1 MKSKPG
7 GDVARP
13 FEEPEIECPALGIGA
28 GYDYSLLIGRQSG
41 IAVRSRRADRSQLLA
56 RAVEP
61 HELGRANTAAAISQ
75 HAIVRY
81 GKRGQA
87 GLCLGIPNLL
97 GNGNGVTGKPRGTG
111 IEGLRH
117 QSLSAQE
124 EYVAGLARPL
134 CVYGAPIRAEQAL
147 WFLGAVQ

>member
-41 IAVRSRRADRSQLLA
+41 IAVRSRRADRSQLLSGS
-56 RAVEP
+56 VEP
-61 HELGRANTAAAISQ
+61 HERGRANTAATIIQ

-87 GLCLGIPNLL
+87 GFGLVVPNLL
-97 GNGNGVTGKPRGTG
+97 GNRNGVTGEPRGTR
-111 IEGLRH
+111 IKRLRH
-117 QSLSAQE
+117 QSLAAQE
-124 EYVAGLARPL
+124 E
-134 CVYGAPIRAEQAL
+134 
-147 WFLGAVQ
+147 